1 MKKNRMNGIGKKLL
15 TTLAAVLVLG
25 VSAAPVLANAET
37 QAKTA
42 ALTSESAFEIK
53 SYDVTLD
60 LAQDLTMAV
69 NETISVQADEEA
81 VIVRNVEK
89 SVLTSEVEVT
99 VDGVEAT
106 AVVTDYEEVLAVAL
120 TGGETYSINYTINA
134 TNLVADDELMLN
146 LFQDGVDFDVNVTV
160 TVPEVIDT
168 YEISAPATVNVS
180 DDTLT
185 LSNAA
190 DAIVLKIVLP
200 DGALLEDA
208 SATMDEAAKWIWP
221 SLLTWILGIFAA
233 LMCVVL
239 WIAV

>member
-1 MKKNRMNGIGKKLL
+1 M
-15 TTLAAVLVLG
+15 
-25 VSAAPVLANAET
+25 
-37 QAKTA
+37 
-42 ALTSESAFEIK
+42 IK
-53 SYDVTLD
+53 IYFD
-60 LAQDLTMAV
+60 
-69 NETISVQADEEA
+69 
-81 VIVRNVEK
+81 
-89 SVLTSEVEVT
+89 VLTEPIPKLYETLMKRVIRKAVSEHYPDHKFE
-99 VDGVEAT
+99 
-106 AVVTDYEEVLAVAL
+106 
-120 TGGETYSINYTINA
+120 
-134 TNLVADDELMLN
+134 
-146 LFQDGVDFDVNVTV
+146 VNVTI
-160 TVPEVIDT
+160 TVPEAIDT

-208 SATMDEAAKWIWP
+208 SATMDVAAKWIWP